1 MKESIIKIF
10 PTPTDL
16 AMNFAAELVQM
27 VNESATNKSPFT
39 IALSGG
45 STPELLF
52 RLLAENYSK
61 SISWQY
67 VHFFW
72 GDERCVEPNDSE
84 SNFGMTSKT
93 LLSHI
98 DIPVENIHRILG
110 EADPVAEATRYSGE
124 ILHNTSVNNGIP
136 SFNLVILGLG
146 EDGHTASIFPG
157 HLELFDSE
165 KICDVAFHPVS
176 GQKRITITGRI
187 INNAERLAF
196 LVTGTKKARIVEKM
210 FKKDPIALNYPASY
224 TVPVFG
230 QLTWFLDK
238 DAARYVQG

>member
-1 MKESIIKIF
+1 MKPIIKIF
-10 PTPTDL
+10 PTPYDL
-16 AMNFAAELVQM
+16 AINFAEELIKM
-27 VNESATNKSPFT
+27 VNESAKHKKTFT

-52 RLLAENYSK
+52 NVLAEKYSK
-61 SISWQY
+61 SIPWQF

-72 GDERCVEPNDSE
+72 GDERCVEPDEAE

-98 DIPVENIHRILG
+98 DIPFGNVHRIKG
-110 EADPVAEATRYSGE
+110 EADPVHEAARYSQE
-124 ILHNTSVNNGIP
+124 IIHFTGLHNGIV

-165 KICDVAFHPVS
+165 KICDVAVHPVT
-176 GQKRITITGRI
+176 GQKRITITGKV
-187 INNAERLAF
+187 INNAENIAF
-196 LVTGTKKARIVEKM
+196 LVTGKKKSPIVEKM
-210 FKKDPIALNYPASY
+210 FKKDPLALNYPAAY

-238 DAARYVQG
+238 DAAMYVSG